1 LLNSHDKEFTLH
13 DDVEIRRQNA
23 PEKVAEKSQSEL
35 QPEES
40 NMTDLKGSDGI
51 ELAEAGIK
59 LSEDSNEQ
67 RVATNRQEIMRV
79 VVCYEDVFKEKDLS
93 LSLHI

>member
-1 LLNSHDKEFTLH
+1 
-13 DDVEIRRQNA
+13 
-23 PEKVAEKSQSEL
+23 
-35 QPEES
+35 
-40 NMTDLKGSDGI
+40 MTDLKGSDGI